1 MDAKRPESIPTSDTA
16 VQVPLAKEGATRLKA
31 KANRQGI
38 AAAQLIRQ
46 GIDRLAAGARSGD
59 SQMLRR
65 IRRYLRGDVRGPGL
79 PHAGENPRATE
90 NLPADGNGENAHV
103 AFALRP
109 ARMAG
114 LLEAAR
120 RARET
125 SRETDGEAPREAARE
140 GTAERPAPAG
150 RHTPTGRHTPAGQ
163 PALAAQVARAA
174 VWWTVE
180 CLPAEDIRT
189 EAPPS
194 GRGYQLFEKPPG
206 QDRGGRPVKMS
217 ITKEAK
223 EKIADRADRFGWAVA
238 RFARLAICDVI
249 EEIERR
255 PTAALRYAREE
266 REYYQP
272 PKQTS
277 KYQYAYQFYV
287 GLGTKRLIEHA
298 PEVLRRASEED
309 LPEKR
314 GRASQRPK
322 ITQKRILQAAG
333 RWAIESEDISLPK
346 LRSGASTGG
355 KIVWG

>member
-1 MDAKRPESIPTSDTA
+1 MDAKGPESIPTSDTA
-16 VQVPLAKEGATRLKA
+16 VQVPLVKEGATRLKA
-31 KANRQGI
+31 KANRRGI

-46 GIDRLAAGARSGD
+46 GIDWLAAGARSGD

-65 IRRYLRGDVRGPGL
+65 IRRCLRGVGPARGR

-90 NLPADGNGENAHV
+90 NLPADENGENTHL
-103 AFALRP
+103 ALVVRP
-109 ARMAG
+109 VRMAG

-120 RARET
+120 RAREA
-125 SRETDGEAPREAARE
+125 SRGADGEASQEAPQKTAQE
-140 GTAERPAPAG
+140 GTAEQPM
-150 RHTPTGRHTPAGQ
+150 PTGQPTTAGQ

-189 EAPPS
+189 EDPPS

-223 EKIADRADRFGWAVA
+223 EKIADRADRFDWAVA

-249 EEIERR
+249 EKIERR

-298 PEVLRRASEED
+298 PEILRHVSEED

-314 GRASQRPK
+314 GRASRWPK

-346 LRSGASTGG
+346 LKSGASTGG